1 MPPVLVRHADK
12 IDLTIIPPAGQHTYR
27 TKLRNTGFL
36 CAIDLSV
43 TPISKRGDKKNG
55 DESNR
60 LLFYFC
66 YKSINCNFM
75 DVCALNVYRVFAQAK
90 VNICL

>member
-12 IDLTIIPPAGQHTYR
+12 IDLTIIAPGSKRPYR
-27 TKLRNTGFL
+27 TNVRMTGFL
-36 CAIDLSV
+36 CAIGLSV
-43 TPISKRGDKKNG
+43 TLIAKWGNKKNG
-55 DESNR
+55 DKSNH

-90 VNICL
+90 VNIFL